1 MERQKIRIFL
11 VGGEKVDIVKSF
23 THTYVVRFV
32 SGQEQEVHKS
42 YVKSY
47 YPYKTSR
54 IDKPK
59 KPSKNN
65 QTSFEF

>member
-1 MERQKIRIFL
+1 MGNQSFRIFL

-23 THTYVVRFV
+23 THTYVVRYI
-32 SGQEQEVHKS
+32 SGLEQEVHKS

-47 YPYKTSR
+47 YPNKT
-54 IDKPK
+54 IVKGKKK
-59 KPSKNN
+59 KPKNN